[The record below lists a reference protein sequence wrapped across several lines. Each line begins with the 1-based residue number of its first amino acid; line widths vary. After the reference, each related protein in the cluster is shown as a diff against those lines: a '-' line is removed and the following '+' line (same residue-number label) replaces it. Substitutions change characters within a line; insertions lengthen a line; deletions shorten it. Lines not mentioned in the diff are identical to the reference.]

1 MNDLRQ
7 LAERFGS
14 TNMTGFKLVG
24 ADTTPKTVV
33 NNIEMDIKILNSSS
47 MEYKHAYVVILRE
60 NCIDIRS
67 IDNGTPIA
75 YFFCNDAMFAP
86 AVIADE
92 IKTLC
97 EKLDV
102 KFESRL

>member
-7 LAERFGS
+7 LNERFGS
-14 TNMTGFKLVG
+14 TNMTAFKLVG
-24 ADTTPKTVV
+24 SDTTPRTVLT
-33 NNIEMDIKILNSSS
+33 NIEMDISILNSSD
-47 MEYKHAYVVILRE
+47 MKYKHVYIVILRQ

-75 YFFCNDAMFAP
+75 YFFCEDAMFEP
-86 AVIADE
+86 EVIAEDL
-92 IKTLC
+92 KTLC